1 MRVLIQRVSK
11 ASIEINHEIVSKI
24 DNGML
29 IFVCAMAN
37 DNQKNVEKMVSK
49 ISKIRIFKD
58 DEGKTNKSLLDV
70 SGQALIVSQF
80 TLSADI
86 SKGNRPGF
94 SSAAKPEEGK
104 KIYDN
109 FIKKFTEKGFDV
121 KCGVFGAEMNVS
133 LINDGPMTIWID
145 DEN

>member
-86 SKGNRPGF
+86 GKGNRPGF

-104 KIYDN
+104 KI
-109 FIKKFTEKGFDV
+109 
-121 KCGVFGAEMNVS
+121 
-133 LINDGPMTIWID
+133 
-145 DEN
+145 